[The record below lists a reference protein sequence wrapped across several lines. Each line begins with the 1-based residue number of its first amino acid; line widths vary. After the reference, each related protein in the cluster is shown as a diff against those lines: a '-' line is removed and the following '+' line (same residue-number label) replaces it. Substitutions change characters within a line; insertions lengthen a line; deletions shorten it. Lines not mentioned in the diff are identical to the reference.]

1 MTFEVRCQ
9 AGIVKTDMDMDQ
21 FFAAIRAQ
29 REKKEEAAGGEMYLI
44 AGLGNPGREYRESRH
59 NFGFMVIDRLA
70 ERLGVHFE
78 KEQQK
83 ALVVTAP
90 YEGRKLLLAKPIT
103 YMNESGRAVV
113 PLMRYY
119 KIPQERLF
127 VIHDDMDLPFG
138 MLRVRP
144 NGSNGGQKGMGSIIT
159 QLGSQEFCRL
169 RCGIGHPP
177 GQMEVVDFVLNKF
190 SKEDSE
196 LLPLVLDKAASC
208 ALDFV
213 TQGYTYCMNHY
224 NGPVEK

>member
-1 MTFEVRCQ
+1 
-9 AGIVKTDMDMDQ
+9 MDMDQ

-59 NFGFMVIDRLA
+59 NFGFMVVDRLA

-90 YEGRKLLLAKPIT
+90 WEGRKLLLAKPIT

-138 MLRVRP
+138 TLRVRP

-159 QLGSQEFCRL
+159 QLGSQAFCRL

-213 TQGYTYCMNHY
+213 TEGVTYCMNHY
-224 NGPVEK
+224 NGSIEKISE

>member
-1 MTFEVRCQ
+1 
-9 AGIVKTDMDMDQ
+9 MDMDR
-21 FFAAIRAQ
+21 FFDVIRAQ